1 MARRKP
7 ADPLR
12 HRRRALLAVW
22 LLCGI
27 GVLVRAGH
35 VQIVQGG
42 TWAAIADR
50 QQRAAEEIPA
60 PRGRILD
67 REGVP
72 LVETRE
78 LYEVFVAP
86 REVRDPEALE
96 VRLVE
101 VLGLS
106 TREARRA
113 LDPDRRWTSL
123 GRFPPLA
130 HSEFKATAGV
140 HLQRVLRRDYPQGRM
155 AGGVLGVAHDDG
167 GVGGVEETFDDLL
180 RGEPGRAIVAKDA
193 RGRHLLGQVFEMQVP
208 RSGGDLVLTLDADL
222 QEIARATLERAV
234 ESTGA
239 EGGDLLVTDP
249 RTGEVLA
256 AVSLK
261 DGEDRGTGFIG
272 NPVEPGSTIK
282 PFTLATLLSNRR
294 GRLGDEIDV
303 GLGRW
308 ATDCGRVLHDVGA
321 RGVLTLAEA
330 IQVSSNVGVAKA
342 AQALTPA
349 EQYEGLR
356 DFGFGEA
363 TGIRLKGES
372 AGRLRTPDQ
381 WTCPSAASLAIGYEI
396 SVTPLQMAMA
406 YGALANGGLLM
417 EPRIV
422 QEIRYPDGRRERM
435 KPRVVRRVLSQGVAD
450 QVSSVL
456 VEVVRQGTGKRAGL
470 SAFTVAGKSGT
481 ARLFRDGRYSTDRY
495 FSSFVGY
502 FPAESPQLVIYARL
516 DGVEGYGGE
525 LAGPVTR
532 ATMEAALASRG
543 TPIQLGELPSGRPGE
558 GSVAVPVRWVTSGA
572 AEPEAPSDLELRQG
586 WASPDQRWERRV
598 PEVEGKPMREAAQTL
613 HALGLRVRVE
623 GFGPVRSVRPVPG
636 TPVMTGDTIL
646 LRADPRGI
654 DSSGPPGW
662 ASGRSSTRPSP

>member
-1 MARRKP
+1 MARRRKN

-12 HRRRALLAVW
+12 HRRRILLGLW
-22 LLCGI
+22 LLCGV
-27 GVLVRAGH
+27 GVLVRAGQ
-35 VQIVQGG
+35 VQILQGS
-42 TWAAIADR
+42 TWARIADR

-78 LYEVFVAP
+78 LYEVFIAP
-86 REVRDPEALE
+86 REVRDPGALE
-96 VRLVE
+96 ARLVE
-101 VLGLS
+101 VLGVS
-106 TREARRA
+106 QREARRA
-113 LDPDRRWTSL
+113 LDPDRVWVGL

-130 HSEFKATAGV
+130 HAEFKTTAGV

-155 AGGVLGVAHDDG
+155 AGGVLGVAHEDG
-167 GVGGVEETFDDLL
+167 GVGGVEEAFDEFL
-180 RGEPGRAIVAKDA
+180 RGEPGRAVVAKDA
-193 RGRHLLGQVFEMQVP
+193 RGRPLPAQVFEMKAP
-208 RSGGDLVLTLDADL
+208 RAGGDLVLTLDADL

-234 ESTGA
+234 ETSGA

-249 RTGEVLA
+249 RTGEILA

-261 DGEDRGTGFIG
+261 DGEDKGIGFLG
-272 NPVEPGSTIK
+272 DPVEPGSTIK

-294 GRLGDEIDV
+294 ARLDDELDV
-303 GLGRW
+303 EQGRW
-308 ATDCGRVLHDVGA
+308 VTECGRVLHDVGA

-342 AQALTPA
+342 ARALTPA

-372 AGRLRTPDQ
+372 AGLLRTPDA

-396 SVTPLQMAMA
+396 SATPLQMAMA
-406 YGALANGGLLM
+406 YGALANGGELM

-422 QEIRYPDGRRERM
+422 REFRHADGRREEVDH
-435 KPRVVRRVLSQGVAD
+435 RVVRRVVSKRVAA

-456 VEVVRQGTGKRAGL
+456 VDVVRQGTGTRAGL

-481 ARLFRDGRYSTDRY
+481 ARQFRDGRYSRNRY

-502 FPAESPQLVIYARL
+502 FPAEAPQLVIYAKL
-516 DGVEGYGGE
+516 DGVKGYGGE

-543 TPIQLGELPSGRPGE
+543 TPIELRDLPDGRPGD
-558 GSVAVPVRWVTSGA
+558 GNPVVPVRWVVTGA
-572 AEPEAPSDLELRQG
+572 AEPAPPSDQELRQG
-586 WASPDQRWERRV
+586 WAAAARRRERQV

-613 HALGLRVRVE
+613 HALGLRVTVE
-623 GFGPVRSVRPVPG
+623 GFGPVASVHPAPG
-636 TPVMTGDTIL
+636 SLVMTGDTIL
-646 LRADPRGI
+646 LRAEKRRVAWSG
-654 DSSGPPGW
+654 DSEGV
-662 ASGRSSTRPSP
+662 AGRSRP

>member
-1 MARRKP
+1 MARRKKP

-12 HRRRALLAVW
+12 YRRRVLLGVW
-22 LLCGI
+22 LLCGV
-27 GVLVRAGH
+27 GVLVRAGQ
-35 VQIVQGG
+35 VQILQGG

-50 QQRAAEEIPA
+50 QQRAAQEIPA

-86 REVRDPEALE
+86 REVRDRDALE
-96 VRLVE
+96 ARLVE
-101 VLGLS
+101 ALGVS
-106 TREARRA
+106 PAEARRA
-113 LDPDRRWTSL
+113 LDPERRWVGL

-167 GVGGVEETFDDLL
+167 GVGGVEEAFDDLL
-180 RGEPGRAIVAKDA
+180 RGEPGREVVAKDA
-193 RGRHLLGQVFEMQVP
+193 RGRPLPGQVFEMKVP
-208 RSGGDLVLTLDADL
+208 RAGGDLVLTLDADL
-222 QEIARATLERAV
+222 QEIARATLEEAV

-239 EGGDLLVTDP
+239 EAGDLLVTDP
-249 RTGEVLA
+249 GTGEILA

-261 DGEDRGTGFIG
+261 DGVDQGIGFLG
-272 NPVEPGSTIK
+272 NPVEPGSTIT
-282 PFTLATLLSNRR
+282 PFTLATLLSR
-294 GRLGDEIDV
+294 GRAQLEDEIDV
-303 GLGRW
+303 GSGRW
-308 ATDCGRVLHDVGA
+308 ATECGRVLTDVGA
-321 RGVLTLAEA
+321 RGVLTLARA

-363 TGIRLKGES
+363 TGIPLDGES
-372 AGRLRTPDQ
+372 AGRLRKPDE

-396 SVTPLQMAMA
+396 SATPLQMAMA
-406 YGALANGGLLM
+406 YGALANGGVLM

-422 QEIRYPDGRRERM
+422 KELRYPDGRREQIE
-435 KPRVVRRVLSQGVAD
+435 PRSVRRVVSRRVAEA
-450 QVSSVL
+450 VSSVL
-456 VEVVRQGTGKRAGL
+456 VDVVRQGTGKRASL

-481 ARLFRDGRYSTDRY
+481 ARLFRDGRYSRDRY

-502 FPAESPQLVIYARL
+502 FPAESPQLVIYAKL

-543 TPIQLGELPSGRPGE
+543 TPIELQELPDGRPGD

-572 AEPEAPSDLELRQG
+572 AEPAELSDRERRQG
-586 WASPDQRWERRV
+586 WAAASQRWERRV
-598 PEVEGKPMREAAQTL
+598 PEVEGQPMREAAQRL

-623 GFGPVRSVRPVPG
+623 GSGAVRAVRPGPG
-636 TPVMTGDTIL
+636 TPVMTGDTIVI
-646 LRADPRGI
+646 RGGSGTLPSPG
-654 DSSGPPGW
+654 SSGGVT
-662 ASGRSSTRPSP
+662 GRPRP